1 MKIKLAFALVF
12 CLGNLNLFAADLSGS
27 GNNEPGR
34 HDEDGIFYAAEKQ
47 NLLKNGDFENGTS
60 FWTLGKYNGG
70 TATFYSDSIDNPFSG
85 NQAKIQ
91 SFGSFTKDFMDI
103 QLFSF
108 LEITQNT
115 IYHISFKASV
125 RNECLISASIGNG
138 IDTFFEEKMLL
149 RPEQIHYGPFVFK
162 GNADEA
168 FSFFALNLGRTNS
181 TVCFDDIVIT
191 ADNTEKQ
198 FNNIIANSGINIETL
213 SNSKE
218 LYIHLPTNAKTDYPI
233 VFIDEQGKT
242 VGTSRILEGSQEL
255 LLNLKNTLKTGAYT
269 MKVFT
274 PEKTIAYNLQ
284 IAK

>member
-1 MKIKLAFALVF
+1 MKIKLAFLF
-12 CLGNLNLFAADLSGS
+12 LIYLSNLNLFATDPSES
-27 GNNEPGR
+27 GNKNTLQY
-34 HDEDGIFYAAEKQ
+34 DENSIFYAAEKI

-60 FWTLGKYNGG
+60 YWTLGKYNGG
-70 TATFYSDSIDNPFSG
+70 TATFYTDSIDNPFPG
-85 NQAKIQ
+85 NLAKIQ
-91 SFGSFTKDFMDI
+91 SSGSFTKDYKDI

-115 IYHISFKASV
+115 IYHITFKASV
-125 RNECLISASIGNG
+125 SSECLISASFGNG
-138 IDTFFEEKMLL
+138 IDTFFEEKLLL
-149 RPEQIHYGPFVFK
+149 RPEETLYGPLVFK

-181 TVCFDDIVIT
+181 TISFDDIVIT

-198 FNNIIANSGINIETL
+198 FNNILANSGINIETL
-213 SNSKE
+213 SKSKE

-242 VGTSRILEGSQEL
+242 VGTSRIQEGSQEL
-255 LLNLKNTLKTGAYT
+255 LLNLQNTLKTGAYT

-274 PEKTIAYNLQ
+274 PDKTIAYNLQ